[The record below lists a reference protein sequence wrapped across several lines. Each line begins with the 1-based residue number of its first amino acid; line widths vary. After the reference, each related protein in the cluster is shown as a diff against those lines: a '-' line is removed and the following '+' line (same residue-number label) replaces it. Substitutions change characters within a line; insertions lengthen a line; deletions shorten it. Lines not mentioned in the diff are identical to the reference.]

1 MSCQEPLQE
10 EEVEQEDQLCEEV
23 LMDPDHD
30 ELELEE
36 EDPDSWRRVTRTGP
50 SEVHPSL
57 FYEQSRSQKLCSKIQ
72 FHQNNIFYKKSFY
85 LESYQELSQVIIKFG
100 SFLKIS
106 FQFHKSI
113 VSLNL

>member
-1 MSCQEPLQE
+1 MNCQEPLQE

-50 SEVHPSL
+50 
-57 FYEQSRSQKLCSKIQ
+57 
-72 FHQNNIFYKKSFY
+72 
-85 LESYQELSQVIIKFG
+85 
-100 SFLKIS
+100 
-106 FQFHKSI
+106 
-113 VSLNL
+113 